1 MSDLTSRR
9 IPPGP
14 VLDALRTH
22 RYLPD
27 WALDVPQLALEHALV
42 LAEGDPHRLV
52 LDDDGTIRVEN
63 SPQP

>member
-14 VLDALRTH
+14 VLQALRTH

-27 WALDVPQLALEHALV
+27 WALDVPQVALEHALR
-42 LAEGDPHRLV
+42 LADGDPHRLV
-52 LDDDGTIRVEN
+52 LEDDGTIRVEN